1 MITSLIFARIIGT
14 IALVGGLEVIL
25 NRKSMSNAISA
36 AVENGISL
44 WIVGLIALILG
55 ATIVALHN
63 VWVYDW
69 RLIITIVGWSSIL
82 KGVVIMLLPDFA
94 KTVYRKCN
102 TPGVLVPVGFL
113 VIVLSLILLYCG
125 IRPLSS

>member
-1 MITSLIFARIIGT
+1 MITSLVFARIIGT
-14 IALVGGLEVIL
+14 ITLVGSLEAIF

-44 WIVGLIALILG
+44 WIVGLITLILG
-55 ATIVALHN
+55 ATIVAIHN

-69 RLIITIVGWSSIL
+69 RLIITIIGWSSIL
-82 KGVVIMLLPDFA
+82 KGAVIMLLPDFA

-113 VIVLSLILLYCG
+113 VIVLSLILLYFG